1 MEINESCMK
10 DEPMLTEISIESS
23 NDSLINNDELT
34 DEVQQYL
41 NMFTAELESNL
52 ELECKETGNA

>member
-1 MEINESCMK
+1 MK

-41 NMFTAELESNL
+41 NMFTAELDSNL